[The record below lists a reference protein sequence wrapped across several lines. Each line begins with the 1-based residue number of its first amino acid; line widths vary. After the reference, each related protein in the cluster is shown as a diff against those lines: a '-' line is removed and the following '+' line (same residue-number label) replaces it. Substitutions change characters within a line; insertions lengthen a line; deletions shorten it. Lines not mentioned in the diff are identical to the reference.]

1 MGGANMGL
9 SESILCVAA
18 RSLTPIPAARSLAQ
32 KGWGTLR
39 PDWVA
44 GGRLMKRDR
53 NAGPRRLTTT
63 LTNVESLEPRAMLAG
78 VGPET
83 WSSPGPATAP
93 QGTGGLSP
101 SGTILTCSSPTP
113 GLSGTASPPAA
124 AAGSADSPSGGGL
137 WLPITA
143 GAGAVYGST
152 GTGATGGGVTNGP
165 ALSSQ
170 FPAGGSGTQ
179 CTGTTKG
186 ATPSSNA
193 LWLASTSGSDTAP
206 SGSTGNVNTY
216 GPALSSQY
224 IGGSNSSGQGDGTN
238 QSGTLSGSDLWFL
251 YGSGLATGTS
261 SSDNTDD
268 SSADLLMLLSQHWGG
283 SNADGQGHEASEP
296 KKDADLWTYYGRGTG
311 AGSADDSLAYDPT
324 TSVLYTGG
332 SGGGQASVVAMFGA
346 GGMVFFVTGD
356 AGSDATQPG
365 SKQGQNGATTP
376 PSSAGPAI
384 GVITPLVYQFGS
396 DEGPGFHS
404 GVWTGDDSEVQLVQM
419 ADQQGNP
426 PVTAAPE
433 TPSNWTRLGGVFD
446 VIGGLGEAAVGGTGV
461 VASGVGTVFSGGS
474 AAPVSI
480 PLLVGSSVLTLHGI
494 DQAWAGIATVYWG
507 TRQRP
512 IAAQGLDRV
521 TGNETAS
528 DVLNGVAG
536 AAVTG
541 GVGLAVKG
549 AGLGTRALSSSDDVG
564 RAVGTTLDDGAKA
577 AGTAARGAG
586 DEAVEAGVTV
596 PAPATSSPRVNKVQ
610 PTEGAGPHT
619 AFKRD
624 PKTGEITGYTVFDEE
639 GNPVLRFR
647 ADGKP
652 HGGVEPPII
661 YEPKPGKGP
670 GSPLNRARP
679 ANPDEI
685 PGGS

>member
-1 MGGANMGL
+1 
-9 SESILCVAA
+9 
-18 RSLTPIPAARSLAQ
+18 
-32 KGWGTLR
+32 
-39 PDWVA
+39 
-44 GGRLMKRDR
+44 
-53 NAGPRRLTTT
+53 
-63 LTNVESLEPRAMLAG
+63 MLAG

-83 WSSPGPATAP
+83 GSSAGLAAAP
-93 QGTGGLSP
+93 QGPANLSS
-101 SGTILTCSSPTP
+101 SGILLTCSSPTP
-113 GLSGTASPPAA
+113 GSTGTTSPPAT
-124 AAGSADSPSGGGL
+124 AAGSGDSPSGGGF

-143 GAGAVYGST
+143 GSGAVYGST
-152 GTGATGGGVTNGP
+152 GTGAASGGVTNGP
-165 ALSSQ
+165 TLSSQ
-170 FPAGGSGTQ
+170 TTGNAGGQSV
-179 CTGTTKG
+179 GTTTG
-186 ATPSSNA
+186 ATTSSGA
-193 LWLASTSGSDTAP
+193 LWLASTSGSGSSS
-206 SGSTGNVNTY
+206 SGSTGGVITNGPALSSQATGGTVIGGQDTGLVAGVSVVGRGDLWLSY
-216 GPALSSQY
+216 TAGSGTGSSTSGSTGGVREDGPALSSQY
-224 IGGSNSSGQGDGTN
+224 TGGSITRLQGSGDN
-238 QSGTLSGSDLWFL
+238 KSGTPSGSDLWFL
-251 YGSGLATGTS
+251 YGSGLGSGSTS
-261 SSDNTDD
+261 SGSTDGAL
-268 SSADLLMLLSQHWGG
+268 ADLLVPLSQHMGG

-296 KKDADLWTYYGRGTG
+296 QKDADLWTYYGRGTG
-311 AGSADDSLAYDPT
+311 AGSADGSLAFDPT
-324 TSVLYTGG
+324 TSVLYTSG
-332 SGGGQASVVAMFGA
+332 SGGGQAGVVAMFGA
-346 GGMVFFVTGD
+346 GGMVFFVTGASESD
-356 AGSDATQPG
+356 TTCLGNPQQQDGSA
-365 SKQGQNGATTP
+365 TP
-376 PSSAGPAI
+376 PPSDGPGI
-384 GVITPLVYQFGS
+384 GVIASLVYQFGS
-396 DEGPGFHS
+396 DDGLGFESAVWHGDEG
-404 GVWTGDDSEVQLVQM
+404 GVQFVQM
-419 ADQQGNP
+419 AHQQDES
-426 PVTAAPE
+426 PVAAAQE
-433 TPSNWTRLGGVFD
+433 TPSNWTRLWGVFD
-446 VIGGLGEAAVGGTGV
+446 VIGGLGETAVGTTGV

-474 AAPVSI
+474 ATPVSI
-480 PLLVGSSVLTLHGI
+480 PLLFGSSVLTLHGS

-536 AAVTG
+536 AAATG

-549 AGLGTRALSSSDDVG
+549 AGLGTRALSIGDDVG
-564 RAVGTTLDDGAKA
+564 RAAGTILDDGAKA
-577 AGTAARGAG
+577 AGTAARGVG

-596 PAPATSSPRVNKVQ
+596 PAPAKSSPRVNKVQ